1 MLYQVGPVTID
12 TFPLSTTGVERQD
25 GADFAVHDLLG
36 RRKGREHVGEGDDF
50 ITMKG
55 TILPFRPRH
64 DGRRE
69 LEKLRGAMKSGEP
82 QLVMRGDGTN
92 MGWYVVE
99 SLNETHV
106 EIQYNGVG
114 FRIDVEWKLTKVSDA
129 DAKADSGSDTG
140 QSLFGAL
147 VSLFG

>member
-1 MLYQVGPVTID
+1 MLWQIGPVTLS
-12 TFPLSTTGVERQD
+12 TFPLSTTGVERED
-25 GADFAVHDLLG
+25 VADFAVHDLLG
-36 RRKGREHVGEGDDF
+36 RRKGREHVGEGDDS
-50 ITMKG
+50 ITMRG
-55 TILPFRPRH
+55 SILPFAPML

-69 LEKLRGAMKSGEP
+69 LEMLRGAMKSGEP

-99 SLNETHV
+99 SISETAT

-129 DAKADSGSDTG
+129 QATANNGTDTG

-147 VSLFG
+147 ISLFG